1 MSRFI
6 QLYQT
11 TVGKKFIAAVT
22 GIVLFG
28 FVVLHMVG
36 NLKAF
41 LGPNAAGVPDIDV
54 YAKFLRTM
62 GEPLLPYSVAL
73 WTVRIILIIAL
84 ILHLTTVIS
93 LATRNTT
100 TRSKAYHQ
108 HNYDHATWPA
118 RLMLVSGF
126 FLLLFI
132 IFHLLQFTTG
142 TVDVTPIVDGE
153 VYANLY
159 YAFQKWYF
167 ALIYLSAMTML
178 GLHLYHGAWSLF
190 QTLGFDN
197 PDRNRALRMFACVA
211 ALIVFLGFSSIPVMF
226 FSGAM
231 SDPPQLKPA
240 TEAAMNG
247 GS

>member
-1 MSRFI
+1 MTRFA

-11 TVGKKFIAAVT
+11 TIGKKFVAAVT
-22 GIVLFG
+22 GVILFG

-41 LGPNAAGVPDIDV
+41 LGQNALGVPDIDI

-62 GEPLLPYSVAL
+62 GEPLLPYSMAL
-73 WTVRIILIIAL
+73 WTVRIILVVAL
-84 ILHLTTVIS
+84 VLHLITVFS
-93 LATRNTT
+93 LATRNNA
-100 TRSKAYHQ
+100 TRPKPYHQ

-126 FLLLFI
+126 LLLLFI
-132 IFHLLQFTTG
+132 VFHLLQFTTG
-142 TVDVTPIVDGE
+142 TIDVTPIVAGE

-159 YAFQKWYF
+159 HAFQKWYF
-167 ALIYLSAMTML
+167 ALIYFAAMVML

-197 PDRNRALRMFACVA
+197 PDRNRGLRMFAIA
-211 ALIVFLGFSSIPVMF
+211 AAVVVFLGFSSIPVMF

-231 SDPPQLKPA
+231 ADPPQAPA
-240 TEAAMNG
+240 ANNTAMSG
-247 GS
+247 D